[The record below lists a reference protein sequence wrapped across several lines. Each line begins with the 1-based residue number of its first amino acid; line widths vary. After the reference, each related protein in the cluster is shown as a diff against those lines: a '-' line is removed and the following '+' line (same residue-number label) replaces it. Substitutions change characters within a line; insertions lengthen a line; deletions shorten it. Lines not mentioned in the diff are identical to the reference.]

1 MFSRS
6 QWGKTRW
13 CAEPILFCIS
23 LDCLLKTLCSSQIG
37 CFVGRMFTVTL
48 AYADDIVLLVPTPQA
63 MRRMPLMCEKYAAEF
78 GVLFNGTK

>member
-1 MFSRS
+1 
-6 QWGKTRW
+6 
-13 CAEPILFCIS
+13 
-23 LDCLLKTLCSSQIG
+23 
-37 CFVGRMFTVTL
+37 MFTVTL